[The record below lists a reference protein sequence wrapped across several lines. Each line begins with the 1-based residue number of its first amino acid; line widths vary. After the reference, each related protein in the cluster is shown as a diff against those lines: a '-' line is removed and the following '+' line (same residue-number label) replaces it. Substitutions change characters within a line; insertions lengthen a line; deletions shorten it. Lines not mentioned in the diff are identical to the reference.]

1 MICRKFSGSL
11 ISHDL
16 VLKPHQLSD
25 ITKAP
30 TYKEYQSSEGGFR
43 SFCSNCGSGLTW
55 KLAFV
60 PDMII
65 VFLGTIDEE
74 YLMGKK
80 VVGSDEQTE
89 MGPAFKREDGLCKEL
104 TSMNM
109 GHIFWNNRIPGVT
122 DQGSLPGPKFLGTF
136 PME

>member
-1 MICRKFSGSL
+1 M

-16 VLKPHQLSD
+16 MLKPQQLSD
-25 ITKAP
+25 ITNAP
-30 TYKEYQSSEGGFR
+30 SYKEYESSEGGFR

-65 VFLGTIDEE
+65 VFLGTIDDEH
-74 YLMGKK
+74 LMGKR
-80 VVGSDEQTE
+80 VEGSEQRTE
-89 MGPAFKREDGLCKEL
+89 TGVEFKREGGFCKEL
-104 TSMNM
+104 TTMNM
-109 GHIFWNNRIPGVT
+109 GHIFWNNRVPKVT
-122 DQGSLPGPKFLGTF
+122 DHDMAGPKFMGSF